1 MATGN
6 IAKNDIT
13 GRYIK
18 SEPPTSSYRDGHDA
32 AFGKKPLCEWLEGEE
47 ISSEIDLD
55 TLVGYS
61 EYLEILRNN
70 KQQ

>member
-1 MATGN
+1 MVTGN

-13 GRYIK
+13 GRFIK
-18 SEPPTSSYRDGHDA
+18 SEPPNSNYRDGHDA
-32 AFGKKPLCEWLEGEE
+32 AFGKKPLREWLEGEE
-47 ISSEIDLD
+47 IGSEIDLD

-61 EYLEILRNN
+61 EYLEILRKN